1 MLSKWLFLLTISIC
15 LPSCIATQKRETSGN
30 TSVAELAQA
39 QRFMLSDGLHV
50 RLTPASGFT
59 LTPEHYGFVQAE
71 SFSRIKVYE
80 VEVPYQEYLL
90 GFSQESLAQQ
100 KMQLIKNKAVQLQNA
115 VCNLISVKQAIAGT
129 VFDKEMLICGD
140 ELSSVVVEASY
151 PESATTA
158 HKQAIYHSITSLSVK
173 TDKQL
178 RLFTGLPFEL
188 TDTPDYKITTRFRN
202 SLVMQPLSDSSGKST
217 LVISHGVSEGT
228 TTQQLAA
235 HLIKKDSSPE
245 DIKILTNEQTA
256 LNNITALATTAHVN
270 IEGDTYYMKQILSY
284 QNDRFLLVQTR
295 VPIAAKAGT
304 NRTLNSLLEH
314 FVFKQ

>member
-15 LPSCIATQKRETSGN
+15 LPSCIATQKQETSGN
-30 TSVAELAQA
+30 TSLAESAQA

-50 RLTPASGFT
+50 RLTPASGFS

-80 VEVPYQEYLL
+80 VEVPFQEYLL

-100 KMQLIKNKAVQLQNA
+100 KMQLVKNNVVQLQNA

-129 VFDKEMLICGD
+129 VFDKEILICGD

-151 PESATTA
+151 PESATKA

-178 RLFTGLPFEL
+178 RLFTGLPFKL
-188 TDTPDYKITTRFRN
+188 TETPDYKITTRFRN
-202 SLVMQPLSDSSGKST
+202 SIVMQPLSDSSGKST
-217 LVISHGVSEGT
+217 LVISHGMSEGT

-235 HLIKKDSSPE
+235 HLISKDTSPD
-245 DIKILTNEQTA
+245 DINILTNEQTA
-256 LNNITALATTAHVN
+256 LDSIPALATTAHVN
-270 IEGDTYYMKQILSY
+270 IDGEIYYIKQILSY

-295 VPIAAKAGT
+295 VPIATKANT
-304 NRTLNSLLEH
+304 NEMIEKLLSN
-314 FVFKQ
+314 FSFK